1 MTVEYHIIIVP
12 VYPWDNIRVDNLE
25 IFNKLIKIMDGLF
38 KFQLSSDLSS
48 KSRKSLFSG
57 RIAHVTGEVPYIYDI
72 TNVAKEANKE
82 MISDGFDL
90 KIEHA
95 YATKY
100 AIELVSNSSDI
111 YHLEDNYRY
120 KRICNN
126 LSNLLFEG
134 MNRSHCFQAAIAKVI
149 LCDNIAEAKT
159 IATGLGLQKIT
170 EELYIEK
177 RKLPTGVIDR
187 MFNFRS
193 DLWAGSYLSNPLVTV
208 KPEVISDYHTTDEL
222 SFLLMMIHSLGKFYS
237 VVRSMK
243 SVSASL
249 EVSSWSLSEL
259 LRNYEA
265 EFCWIQRN
273 FQNIEKK
280 LYKFEQQAREII
292 SFWTRLS
299 TSFDSI
305 VRMYQEYGEDFL
317 SIEWGTLQFILEDQ
331 RLKKYFNKKASPK
344 LEQLIVTEIRKFAS
358 QISHFW
364 IEFSKVSGSWKDNRR
379 STVEHHQLLLSLI
392 GIFSAIVFD
401 ILLKLLFP
409 T

>member
-1 MTVEYHIIIVP
+1 
-12 VYPWDNIRVDNLE
+12 
-25 IFNKLIKIMDGLF
+25 
-38 KFQLSSDLSS
+38 
-48 KSRKSLFSG
+48 
-57 RIAHVTGEVPYIYDI
+57 
-72 TNVAKEANKE
+72 
-82 MISDGFDL
+82 
-90 KIEHA
+90 
-95 YATKY
+95 
-100 AIELVSNSSDI
+100 
-111 YHLEDNYRY
+111 
-120 KRICNN
+120 
-126 LSNLLFEG
+126 
-134 MNRSHCFQAAIAKVI
+134 MN
-149 LCDNIAEAKT
+149 
-159 IATGLGLQKIT
+159 
-170 EELYIEK
+170 
-177 RKLPTGVIDR
+177 
-187 MFNFRS
+187 
-193 DLWAGSYLSNPLVTV
+193 
-208 KPEVISDYHTTDEL
+208 
-222 SFLLMMIHSLGKFYS
+222 
-237 VVRSMK
+237 

-265 EFCWIQRN
+265 EFCWIQRD

-317 SIEWGTLQFILEDQ
+317 DIEWGTLRFIFEDQ

-344 LEQLIVTEIRKFAS
+344 LEQLIVTEIREFAS

-364 IEFSKVSGSWKDNRR
+364 REFNKVSSSWKDNRR

-392 GIFSAIVFD
+392 GIFSAIVFY